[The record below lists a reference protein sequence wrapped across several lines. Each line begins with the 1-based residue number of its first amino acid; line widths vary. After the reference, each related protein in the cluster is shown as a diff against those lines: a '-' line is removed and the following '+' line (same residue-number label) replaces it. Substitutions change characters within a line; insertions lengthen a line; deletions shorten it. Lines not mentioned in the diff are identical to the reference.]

1 MRGNKHQCNDNI
13 NEYEYLGFFLDEQAD
28 CMHHIQKKGNDLK
41 GQIVALKSVASY
53 SNVGPLFVSVRLE
66 LFELC
71 TIHSL
76 LYGIEA
82 WNKQTKK
89 EIKELEKQQAKAL
102 CSLLQL
108 PRSTPYLGILNET
121 GIWKVEER
129 INYRRIMLVQN
140 ILKSD
145 DRRLCKRLLVQQ
157 AEEGDDDTLYAT
169 TKAALDKYGIEIRS
183 IASMKKSQLKKMVK
197 EEIEKEMNR
206 MIQKAAENMT
216 KLRFIKGDKFGRKSY
231 MEEMDGQASLL
242 VLKTRLNM
250 LPVYKNYKGDMTLNK
265 MCQYCFSEEDSTE
278 HLVDCKELGRTMLS
292 SEDIKNTN
300 NKELWRQ
307 LIERITFNLENR
319 RGIDKN

>member
-1 MRGNKHQCNDNI
+1 M
-13 NEYEYLGFFLDEQAD
+13 
-28 CMHHIQKKGNDLK
+28 
-41 GQIVALKSVASY
+41 
-53 SNVGPLFVSVRLE
+53 RLE
-66 LFELC
+66 LYELC

-108 PRSTPYLGILNET
+108 PRSTPYLGILHET

-169 TKAALDKYGIEIRS
+169 TKVALDKYGIEIRS
-183 IASMKKSQLKKMVK
+183 IASMKEAPPGGVSFTPSRRNFRSFHAFTPHFSA
-197 EEIEKEMNR
+197 IH
-206 MIQKAAENMT
+206 A
-216 KLRFIKGDKFGRKSY
+216 F
-231 MEEMDGQASLL
+231 
-242 VLKTRLNM
+242 
-250 LPVYKNYKGDMTLNK
+250 TL
-265 MCQYCFSEEDSTE
+265 
-278 HLVDCKELGRTMLS
+278 
-292 SEDIKNTN
+292 
-300 NKELWRQ
+300 
-307 LIERITFNLENR
+307 
-319 RGIDKN
+319 